1 MPSYFIS
8 YFSEFNDLRYF
19 LLFVILFSF
28 SVNTSLNSQAGFD
41 VKPKGLILSVIP
53 RGSIPQ
59 GFVLSKDKEL
69 IPIIEKKRRFFANAQ
84 NDGKVDEILRLRLRM
99 TNIVWLR
106 MTKRV
111 WLRMTQREYI
121 RMTKM
126 ENIRVTK
133 KECL

>member
-1 MPSYFIS
+1 
-8 YFSEFNDLRYF
+8 
-19 LLFVILFSF
+19 
-28 SVNTSLNSQAGFD
+28 VNTSLNSQAGFD

>member
-1 MPSYFIS
+1 MPSYFII
-8 YFSEFNDLRYF
+8 YFSEFNALRYF

-28 SVNTSLNSQAGFD
+28 SVNTSLNSQAGFE

-53 RGSIPQ
+53 RGSIPR
-59 GFVLSKDKEL
+59 GVVLSKDKEL

-111 WLRMTQREYI
+111 WLRMTNI
-121 RMTKM
+121 VWLRMIK
-126 ENIRVTK
+126 RV
-133 KECL
+133 

>member
-1 MPSYFIS
+1 MPSYFII
-8 YFSEFNDLRYF
+8 YFSVFNDLSYF

-28 SVNTSLNSQAGFD
+28 SVNTSLNSQAGFE

-53 RGSIPQ
+53 RGSIPR
-59 GFVLSKDKEL
+59 GVVLSKDKEL

-111 WLRMTQREYI
+111 WLRMTNI
-121 RMTKM
+121 VWLRMIK
-126 ENIRVTK
+126 RV
-133 KECL
+133 

>member
-1 MPSYFIS
+1 
-8 YFSEFNDLRYF
+8 
-19 LLFVILFSF
+19 
-28 SVNTSLNSQAGFD
+28 VNTSLNSQAGFE

-53 RGSIPQ
+53 RGSIPR
-59 GFVLSKDKEL
+59 GVVLSKDKEL

-111 WLRMTQREYI
+111 WLRMTNI
-121 RMTKM
+121 VWLRMTK
-126 ENIRVTK
+126 RVWLRMTK
-133 KECL
+133 RVWLRMTKRVWLRMIKRV

>member
-1 MPSYFIS
+1 MPSYFII

-28 SVNTSLNSQAGFD
+28 SVNTSLNSQAGFE

-53 RGSIPQ
+53 RGSIPR
-59 GFVLSKDKEL
+59 GVVLSKDKEL

-111 WLRMTQREYI
+111 WLRMTKRVWL
-121 RMTKM
+121 RMTK
-126 ENIRVTK
+126 RVW
-133 KECL
+133 LRMIQRV

>member
-1 MPSYFIS
+1 MPSYFII
-8 YFSEFNDLRYF
+8 YFSVFNDLSYF

-28 SVNTSLNSQAGFD
+28 SVNTSLNSQAGFE

-53 RGSIPQ
+53 RGSIPR
-59 GFVLSKDKEL
+59 GVVLSKDKEL
-69 IPIIEKKRRFFANAQ
+69 IPILEKKRRFFANAQ

-111 WLRMTQREYI
+111 WLRMI
-121 RMTKM
+121 K
-126 ENIRVTK
+126 RV
-133 KECL
+133 